1 MNKYM
6 SFEIDGKKIGAGAP
20 CWVVGEVSQTHDGS
34 LGNAH
39 RYIDMAADA
48 GADAIKF
55 QTHIAHAE
63 SSMEE
68 PFRVKF
74 SQQDDT
80 RYDYW
85 KRMEFS
91 KAGWASLVE
100 HCNERDI
107 VFLSS
112 AFSEEAV
119 DLLDELGMGAWKIAS
134 GEVTNPILMKK
145 MIDTKKPI
153 LLSSGMSSFAELD
166 AAIAQVQEADL
177 PVLLFQCTSKYPPKP
192 EDIGLNMLE
201 TFRER
206 YGIPLGLSDH
216 SGTPFPGI
224 AAATLGVDM
233 IEVHITLADNVFG
246 PDVPVS
252 LNPDKLKML
261 VDGVRYVEA
270 VKAAPVDKDMMADE
284 LSRMRKIFGRSL
296 TVTRDLK
303 AGSVLSWD
311 DLSSKKP
318 GYYILVENIHD
329 ALGKTVQRDY
339 QAGEFLKEE
348 DLA

>member
-1 MNKYM
+1 M
-6 SFEIDGKKIGAGAP
+6 KKITTFDIHGKPIGEGAS

-39 RYIDMAADA
+39 KYIDMAADA

-80 RYDYW
+80 RYAYW

-100 HCNERDI
+100 HCKEREI

-119 DLLDELGMGAWKIAS
+119 DLLDELGMGAWKVAS
-134 GEVTNPILMKK
+134 GEVTNPILLKK

-153 LLSSGMSSFAELD
+153 LLSSGMSSYDELD
-166 AAIAQVQEADL
+166 AAITQIQEADL

-192 EDIGLNMLE
+192 EDIGLNMLGE
-201 TFRER
+201 FRKR

-216 SGTPFPGI
+216 SVTPFPAI
-224 AAATLGVDM
+224 AAAALGVHM

-252 LNPDKLKML
+252 LNPQKLRTL
-261 VDGVRYVEA
+261 VDGVRYVETAMANPVNKNDMA
-270 VKAAPVDKDMMADE
+270 VEM
-284 LSRMRKIFGRSL
+284 SRMRKIFGRSL

-303 AGSVLSWD
+303 AGSVLQWD

-318 GYYILVENIHD
+318 GYYILVENIHQV
-329 ALGKTVQRDY
+329 LGKILQRDY
-339 QAGEFLKEE
+339 QAGEFLKVE